1 MSLNNVEG
9 DDEEE
14 LTKIDSLCDILS
26 SFDEGR
32 TPSEYKRDVV
42 DNQQPS
48 MSFDD
53 IFVPGDI
60 SRTIYRLAI
69 YDEAFYQYLRQ
80 VVPPDVCARQ
90 YYNKQRQRAR
100 LAVQCLGHYGQSGPQ
115 TGHAR
120 NNIPEQ
126 WRDMDVPKCART
138 LRLLV
143 HQLCEDRERRTTNA
157 PLDIGAVSLLAET
170 LTDLVE
176 EVCFHNRDIYEGSSW
191 NRNQEPNGPERERN
205 LYAYLIGN
213 PPFNPS
219 LLLWMRDHFII
230 DRLRAFPADVG
241 RSLSERLT
249 TIKENIDEWDADD
262 MPASRAYAGRIEDM
276 LHEYDTT

>member
-1 MSLNNVEG
+1 M
-9 DDEEE
+9 
-14 LTKIDSLCDILS
+14 
-26 SFDEGR
+26 
-32 TPSEYKRDVV
+32 
-42 DNQQPS
+42 
-48 MSFDD
+48 
-53 IFVPGDI
+53 
-60 SRTIYRLAI
+60 
-69 YDEAFYQYLRQ
+69 
-80 VVPPDVCARQ
+80 
-90 YYNKQRQRAR
+90 
-100 LAVQCLGHYGQSGPQ
+100 
-115 TGHAR
+115 
-120 NNIPEQ
+120 
-126 WRDMDVPKCART
+126 
-138 LRLLV
+138 
-143 HQLCEDRERRTTNA
+143 CEDRERRTTNA
-157 PLDIGAVSLLAET
+157 PLDMGAVYLLAET

-191 NRNQEPNGPERERN
+191 NRNQEPNEPERERN

-276 LHEYDTT
+276 LHEHVLLLSNNPKLMPYVKNTTRTDTHSTHEMVQLYQSQFTHCEPEDDSLPKTQTVSA

>member
-1 MSLNNVEG
+1 
-9 DDEEE
+9 
-14 LTKIDSLCDILS
+14 
-26 SFDEGR
+26 
-32 TPSEYKRDVV
+32 
-42 DNQQPS
+42 
-48 MSFDD
+48 
-53 IFVPGDI
+53 
-60 SRTIYRLAI
+60 
-69 YDEAFYQYLRQ
+69 
-80 VVPPDVCARQ
+80 
-90 YYNKQRQRAR
+90 
-100 LAVQCLGHYGQSGPQ
+100 
-115 TGHAR
+115 
-120 NNIPEQ
+120 
-126 WRDMDVPKCART
+126 MDVPKCART

-157 PLDIGAVSLLAET
+157 PLGIGAVSLLAET

-191 NRNQEPNGPERERN
+191 NRNQEPNEPERERN

-219 LLLWMRDHFII
+219 LLLWMRDHLII
-230 DRLRAFPADVG
+230 ARLRAFPADVG

-249 TIKENIDEWDADD
+249 TIKENIDEWDADN